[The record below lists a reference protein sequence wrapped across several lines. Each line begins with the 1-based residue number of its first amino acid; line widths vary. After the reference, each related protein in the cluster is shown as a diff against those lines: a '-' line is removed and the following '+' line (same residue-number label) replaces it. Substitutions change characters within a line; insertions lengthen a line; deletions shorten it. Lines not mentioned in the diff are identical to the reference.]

1 MRDRPDDFD
10 EGLLRPALAAW
21 GIEAATLD
29 YAPVGFGDFHW
40 IAGGRGGR
48 RWFVTVAD
56 VRRQT
61 FDGLR
66 LAMETAAALREEA
79 GLGFVVAP
87 LRAGDGTTLRRLDA
101 RRYAMSVFP
110 YEEGRVGDFGD
121 EPPADERALIID
133 LLAELH
139 RTPPPLPTPARPLE
153 LSGRTALEQALGDP
167 SLPWLGGPYARPAQ
181 ELIAEYAA
189 VLRRG
194 LAEFDRRAAESG
206 EPVVT
211 HGEPHPGNLLRAPG
225 ERLLLVDWD
234 TVGMAPPERD
244 LWLVARDA
252 SDLARYADATGR
264 RPDAGALALYR
275 LRWALDDVAE
285 FVEWFRSPHARTPGT
300 EQSWAALTAT
310 LKQLAD
316 DDAAGP

>member
-10 EGLLRPALAAW
+10 EGLLRPALGEW

-40 IAGGRGGR
+40 VAGDTGGR

-56 VRRQT
+56 VRRRT

-87 LRAGDGTTLRRLDA
+87 LRGADGTTLRRLD
-101 RRYAMSVFP
+101 RHRYAMSVFP
-110 YEEGRVGDFGD
+110 YEDGTPGHFGD
-121 EPPADERALIID
+121 EQPAGERALVID

-139 RTPPPLPTPARPLE
+139 ATPPPLPTPDRPVE
-153 LSGRTALEQALGDP
+153 LTGRAGLEQALRNT
-167 SLPWLGGPYARPAQ
+167 SLPWLGGPYAGPAQ
-181 ELIAEYAA
+181 ELIADHTG

-194 LAEFDRRAAESG
+194 LEEFDRLAGRPG

-225 ERLLLVDWD
+225 GRRLLLDWD
-234 TVGMAPPERD
+234 TVGMAVPERD
-244 LWLVARDA
+244 LWLVAGTDD
-252 SDLARYADATGR
+252 DLARYAEATGR
-264 RPDAGALALYR
+264 EPDPGALALYR

-285 FVEWFRSPHARTPGT
+285 FVAWFRGPHGATPDAEQAWQGLTGT
-300 EQSWAALTAT
+300 LRE
-310 LKQLAD
+310 LAKLSSS
-316 DDAAGP
+316 